1 MTGLRGLLTA
11 IAGLSLIAVIAFF
24 GLAPKWIDQFSNQVV
39 GDPGRSPTAEALA
52 LHNTLTIGD
61 LHADS
66 ALWGKDLLADNDWGH
81 VDLPKLLAGGAALQM
96 FTTVTKSPRGQN
108 YNSNATD
115 APDNITLLALAQRW
129 PSEAKTSLLAR
140 ALLQAERIHAAAERS
155 PSLALIR
162 SRTDLENLLS
172 RRGTGETVVG
182 ALLGTEGSHALDG
195 DLANIAKLSDA
206 GFRMMSLQH
215 FFDNRL
221 GGSLH
226 GESQAGLTPFGREA
240 VRQMHASSIMIDVS
254 HSSEATVRDTLE
266 VTQGAALIVSH
277 TGFQGHCPSPRN
289 ISDETMGLIAEAG
302 GLIGVGFWADV
313 PCGAGIDAIAS
324 AIRYGIDQF
333 GLEHIALGSD
343 WDGSVTAPIDA
354 SQLPHLT
361 QALLDAGFSDA
372 EIHAVMG
379 GNMAR
384 FLGAN
389 LPERCSD
396 QSMVPDLITSRQG
409 SSSKLANRLR

>member
-24 GLAPKWIDQFSNQVV
+24 GLAPKWIDQFSNQIV

-81 VDLPKLLAGGAALQM
+81 VDLPKLLAGGAALQI

-108 YNSNATD
+108 YDSNATD

-162 SRTDLENLLS
+162 SKTDLENLLS

-195 DLANIAKLSDA
+195 DLANIARLSNA

-226 GESQAGLTPFGREA
+226 GEYQAGLTPFGREA

-289 ISDETMGLIAEAG
+289 ISDETMAMITEAG

-313 PCGAGIDAIAS
+313 TCGEGIDAIAS
-324 AIRYGIDQF
+324 AIQYGVERF
-333 GLEHIALGSD
+333 GVDHIALGSD
-343 WDGSVTAPIDA
+343 WDGSVTTPIDA

-361 QALLDAGFSDA
+361 QALLDAGLTQT
-372 EIHAVMG
+372 EVRAVMG

-384 FLGAN
+384 FLAQH
-389 LPERCSD
+389 LP
-396 QSMVPDLITSRQG
+396 PG
-409 SSSKLANRLR
+409 